1 MRTGAYDVAIAGGG
15 PAGAAAAIV
24 LARDGCRVLLA
35 NAGGARRLGRSFKV
49 GEGLP
54 PSARHLLR
62 ELGALDRVLA
72 DDHRASHGTLA
83 FWGSDMPHANDF
95 MFQLHGEGL
104 QLDRRQFDAAL
115 LELAQAAGADI
126 MRDAKLSL
134 TTRADDTGIHRLSLR
149 SSETEHIVESR
160 WLIDAS
166 GRPATFARALGANL
180 IEHDALIAFHMRLAS
195 DGESDQDGRTWVEA
209 VENGWWYSVLLPSRE
224 RLIAFL
230 SDADLVD
237 KRALL
242 TQAGLWA
249 ALAHAPQLF
258 AHCREHGYT
267 PSSQPHGADAC
278 SSHLDR
284 AADDEK
290 RWLAVGDAAL
300 AFDPLSSKGIS
311 NALYTGLRGA
321 QAILAS
327 DRKDAGVGAA
337 YADHLQEVHRVYREQ
352 RHAFY
357 AGESRWLES
366 FFWKRKHAHACDPRR
381 IASGGSGA
389 RLKPRLTAD
398 SVHAADRMIRT
409 HSRLLDGEHS

>member
-15 PAGAAAAIV
+15 PAGAAAAIM
-24 LARDGCRVLLA
+24 LARAGSRVLLA
-35 NAGGARRLGRSFKV
+35 DAGGTRRPGAASFKI

-83 FWGSDMPHANDF
+83 FWGSDAPHANDF

-104 QLDRRQFDAAL
+104 QLDRRRFDAAL
-115 LELAQAAGADI
+115 LELAQTAGAEI
-126 MRDAKLSL
+126 VRDAKFSL
-134 TTRADDTGIHRLSLR
+134 ATQVDDSHVHRLTLR
-149 SSETEHIVESR
+149 SSKTEHIVESR

-166 GRPATFARALGANL
+166 GRPATLARALGATR
-180 IEHDALIAFHMRLAS
+180 IEHDALIAFHMHLAS
-195 DGESDQDGRTWVEA
+195 DGDGDRDGRTWVEA

-237 KRALL
+237 RRQLL

-258 AHCREHGYT
+258 AHCREHGYA

-311 NALYTGLRGA
+311 NALYTGIRAA
-321 QAILAS
+321 QAVIA
-327 DRKDAGVGAA
+327 REAGDVAA
-337 YADHLQEVHRVYREQ
+337 TSRYADHLLEIHRVYCRQLRMFHTMETRWPASAFWGRRRETTSDPPRIQ
-352 RHAFY
+352 QSDRH
-357 AGESRWLES
+357 
-366 FFWKRKHAHACDPRR
+366 
-381 IASGGSGA
+381 
-389 RLKPRLTAD
+389 D
-398 SVHAADRMIRT
+398 STLAQTGLHDA
-409 HSRLLDGEHS
+409 